1 MLKFTPKTRQKNNYA
16 AYMRVVNG
24 TESTCAYDRRRERL
38 QCLLLTANGDN
49 IMETQK

>member
-1 MLKFTPKTRQKNNYA
+1 
-16 AYMRVVNG
+16 MRVVNG